1 MAREIEVVY
10 GIGVEGGQISPGLAR
25 LEPLTPVRFGS
36 TVTTTHG
43 QPLSGEDREALVER
57 FGLPPLVV
65 HCRFAVPLGEA
76 VYLTTGEEPLDR
88 LVVTTLA
95 EENQALRALVARIW
109 NDVTLPPE
117 LALQAA
123 VAKEGWR

>member
-10 GIGVEGGQISPGLAR
+10 GTGVEGTPIRPGLAR
-25 LEPLTPVRFGS
+25 LGPLTPVQFSS
-36 TVTTTHG
+36 TVTLHG
-43 QPLSGEDREALVER
+43 QPLSDEDQAALVER

-65 HCRFAVPLGEA
+65 HCRFEVPLGEA

-95 EENQALRALVARIW
+95 EENQALRDILRRIW
-109 NDVTLPPE
+109 DQVTLPPE

>member
-1 MAREIEVVY
+1 MGRAIEVIY
-10 GIGVEGGQISPGLAR
+10 GTGVEGGAVEPGRSTLTA
-25 LEPLTPVRFGS
+25 LTPVQFSS
-36 TVTTTHG
+36 TVTLHG
-43 QPLSGEDREALVER
+43 QPLADADREALVQR
-57 FGLPPLVV
+57 FALPPLVV
-65 HCRFAVPLGEA
+65 HCRFAVPLGES
-76 VYLTTGEEPLDR
+76 VYLTTGAEPLDH

-95 EENQALRALVARIW
+95 EENQSLRALLRRIW